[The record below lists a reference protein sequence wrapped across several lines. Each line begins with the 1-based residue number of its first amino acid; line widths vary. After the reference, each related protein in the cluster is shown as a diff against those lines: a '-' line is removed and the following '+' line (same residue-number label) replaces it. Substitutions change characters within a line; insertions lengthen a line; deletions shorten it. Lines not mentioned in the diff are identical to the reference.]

1 MTISI
6 QGALEYGYGVNDS
19 STRLFGETKNKRILV
34 LGAGELNTPIALA
47 QSGAH
52 VICVDPSAERIAM
65 TTKKGSDLTIRVE
78 CHQGA
83 FADLA
88 FLRADSIDL
97 VFSATV
103 LDEVKDLDRVIRQ
116 CQRVLRKSSPMIMSL
131 EHPLA
136 RMVEQEEYASTPGV
150 LPLGTPRITR
160 SFFDDGEFE
169 TMRQGQRVNVYPR
182 TISHIH
188 ELFMR
193 HGFKVDSICEPAPEF
208 HHEPVVM
215 VPPVVIFRARKEGL

>member
-1 MTISI
+1 MTVSI
-6 QGALEYGYGVNDS
+6 QSAIEYGYGVNDS
-19 STRLFGETKNKRILV
+19 ITRLVGEVKNKRILV
-34 LGAGELNTPIALA
+34 LGAGELGTPIALA
-47 QSGAH
+47 QGGAH
-52 VICVDPSAERIAM
+52 VICVDPSAERMGM
-65 TTKKGSDLTIRVE
+65 TQSQAEENVCRVE

-88 FLRADSIDL
+88 FLRADSIDI

-103 LDEVKDLDRVIRQ
+103 LDEVEDLDRVIRQ

-136 RMVEQEEYASTPGV
+136 RMVEQEEFHATPGV

-160 SFFDDGEFE
+160 SFFDDSEFE
-169 TMRQGQRVNVYPR
+169 TTRGGQRVTVYPR
-182 TISHIH
+182 SISHIH

-208 HHEPVVM
+208 HHEPIVM
-215 VPPVVIFRARKEGL
+215 VPPVVVFRARKEGL

>member
-6 QGALEYGYGVNDS
+6 QNAIEYGYGVNDS
-19 STRLFGETKNKRILV
+19 STRLFGEIKNKRILV
-34 LGAGELNTPIALA
+34 LGGGELTTPITLA
-47 QSGAH
+47 QGGAH

-65 TTKKGSDLTIRVE
+65 TTAQATANTTRVE

-88 FLRADSIDL
+88 FLRADSIDI

-103 LDEVKDLDRVIRQ
+103 LDEVQDLDRVIRQ

-131 EHPLA
+131 EHPIA
-136 RMVEQEEYASTPGV
+136 RMVEQDEYVSSPGV

-160 SFFDDGEFE
+160 SFFDDTEFE
-169 TMRQGQRVNVYPR
+169 TMRGGQRESVFPR
-182 TISHIH
+182 TTSNIH